1 MLNGRVPTRNRKV
14 EGVEADAC
22 FYGHS
27 GENDR
32 AGEAV
37 VADVKNGKKVFQ
49 PLPFSS

>member
-1 MLNGRVPTRNRKV
+1 MRVFTGIWVK
-14 EGVEADAC
+14 
-22 FYGHS
+22 
-27 GENDR
+27 NDR